1 MALPRTIETDVLRQV
16 RVQRA
21 DNSYTTLYDVAEAVH
36 AGTFRLQE
44 AGTARNAAVASTP
57 VVRQAE
63 VNGRTVTVTV
73 EVA

>member
-21 DNSYTTLYDVAEAVH
+21 DNSYTTLYDVAEAVY

-44 AGTARNAAVASTP
+44 AGTARAAAGTP
-57 VVRQAE
+57 VQAN
-63 VNGRTVTVTV
+63 VAGHTVTVTV
-73 EVA
+73 DVDV